1 MKLFYYI
8 LSIILLSACGN
19 KKAEIVE
26 EIKKVK
32 KEWAEAEMNRGAY
45 SSAASR
51 LQRYNLAAKASKD
64 NANNKQIEKEVQ
76 IYKEY
81 YESELR
87 NLKNA
92 SKDIW
97 GDYKK
102 LDSVAFIYERQ
113 TINLKYRLD
122 SLELELKKY

>member
-1 MKLFYYI
+1 MKYFYYI

-19 KKAEIVE
+19 KKASIVD
-26 EIKKVK
+26 EIKKTK

-64 NANNKQIEKEVQ
+64 NANNKQLEKEAQ
-76 IYKEY
+76 IYKEH

-87 NLKNA
+87 NLKSA
-92 SKDIW
+92 SKDIL

-102 LDSVAFIYERQ
+102 LDSVAFIYE
-113 TINLKYRLD
+113 TKTKDLKYKMD

>member
-1 MKLFYYI
+1 MKLFY
-8 LSIILLSACGN
+8 LLFAIILIACGN
-19 KKAEIVE
+19 KKAAIVE

-32 KEWAEAEMNRGAY
+32 KELAAAEINRGAY

-51 LQRYNLAAKASKD
+51 LQRYNLVAKSKRD
-64 NANNKQIEKEVQ
+64 NPNNKQIEKEAQ
-76 IYKEY
+76 IYKEH

-87 NLKNA
+87 NLKGVPQE
-92 SKDIW
+92 IL

-102 LDSVAFIYERQ
+102 LDSVAFIYERK
-113 TINLKYRLD
+113 TRDLKYKLD